1 MTIVEYINRIDLEH
15 KIQKVSS
22 MMTVVFSDYVHWYGS
37 MARMLTAHVGG
48 TQHIVVESMNKW
60 LWRFLS

>member
-22 MMTVVFSDYVHWYGS
+22 MMTVVFSDYVH
-37 MARMLTAHVGG
+37 
-48 TQHIVVESMNKW
+48 
-60 LWRFLS
+60 